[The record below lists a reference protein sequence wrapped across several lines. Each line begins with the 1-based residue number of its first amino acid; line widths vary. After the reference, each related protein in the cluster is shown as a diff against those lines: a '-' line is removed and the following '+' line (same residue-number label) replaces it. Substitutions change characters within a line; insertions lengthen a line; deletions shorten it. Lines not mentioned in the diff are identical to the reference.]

1 MRKNIFSAFV
11 RLYFSLVNPYH
22 HFHVFPFGFGN
33 KLEETSFSDFTR
45 LTLILNTEFSNWF
58 IYETS
63 AHILSKIIPKTV
75 FCGINVV
82 AVVVFFLFL
91 RNYLLM
97 LSEISKGYFW
107 YFQALLPPSFECLWI
122 HASVQHAWSRHWAN
136 YVHKGWTWIWNS
148 H

>member
-45 LTLILNTEFSNWF
+45 LTLILNRVFKLIYLWNIRPYFKQNNTENSVLW
-58 IYETS
+58 EQ
-63 AHILSKIIPKTV
+63 
-75 FCGINVV
+75 CCCCCC
-82 AVVVFFLFL
+82 FFLFV

-107 YFQALLPPSFECLWI
+107 YFQSLLPLSFECFWI

-136 YVHKGWTWIWNS
+136 YVHKVWTWIWNS
-148 H
+148 R